1 MQILKQTLLFQ
12 SHRLKNIKWHEL
24 SRSSPFLLLKPQIL
38 ALSFPCFSLS
48 FISQICFACFLT
60 LFKWINCAIFCSAS
74 FVRFM
79 CIAMKTYEKV
89 SVSQSCLTLCDP
101 KDCSPPGSSTHGI
114 LQARIL
120 EWVAISFSRGSS

>member
-1 MQILKQTLLFQ
+1 MRILKQTLLFQ
-12 SHRLKNIKWHEL
+12 SHRLKNIKWHKL
-24 SRSSPFLLLKPQIL
+24 SRSLPFLLLNPQIL

-48 FISQICFACFLT
+48 FYFPDIFCLFLT
-60 LFKWINCAIFCSAS
+60 LFKWIHCIIFCSAS

-101 KDCSPPGSSTHGI
+101 VDCSPPGSSVHGI
-114 LQARIL
+114 LRARIL
-120 EWVAISFSRGSS
+120 EGVAVSFSRGSS